1 METIY
6 LSLSAQVAVQGGGVF
21 KDSERERKRERKGR
35 RRNWKKGKR
44 LEKENK
50 GVIIF
55 LSFLGRVFEL
65 GLTPYD
71 GIPTIFA
78 SKRPG
83 HEL

>member
-6 LSLSAQVAVQGGGVF
+6 LSLSAQVAVQGGGDF
-21 KDSERERKRERKGR
+21 KDNERERKRERKGR
-35 RRNWKKGKR
+35 RKNWKKGKR
-44 LEKENK
+44 RTK

>member
-1 METIY
+1 MKEK
-6 LSLSAQVAVQGGGVF
+6 G
-21 KDSERERKRERKGR
+21 KEKEREEEEI
-35 RRNWKKGKR
+35 GKR
-44 LEKENK
+44 GKGWKRRTK